1 MKSPPTDDERRGRMP
16 VLFDYP
22 FWGAFWTIAV
32 FFAFAI
38 WVYLVIKVLV
48 DLFGRHH
55 LSGWAKVAWILFV
68 CLIPLISVLTYM
80 LVRPPEDRMRVA

>member
-1 MKSPPTDDERRGRMP
+1 MP
-16 VLFDYP
+16 LLFDYP

-48 DLFGRHH
+48 DLFGRHD
-55 LSGWAKVAWILFV
+55 LSGWAKAAWVVFV
-68 CLIPLISVLTYM
+68 CLIPLIAVLTYL
-80 LVRPPEDRMRVA
+80 LVRPPEDRMRPA